1 MIGAIIAGA
10 GALVSA
16 GMAIKNN
23 QNSRAASEAAAVYAN
38 QLKGMKETNLMAALQ
53 SPDIMKLLN
62 QQTAQQAASA
72 TQAIQGGGPEAAAQI
87 SALNKSVLDAN
98 AEAAIM
104 QAKQNYQRDAAVLT
118 NAQEVEDRNI
128 TAQRAL
134 VNSQLAG
141 SQRAAANYANMA
153 SNNIEGAISGLGT
166 VAAGLDPDI
175 LAYLNTKKANAGTGA
190 NAGTATQDVPVLDA
204 NGNPM
209 TSDGSN
215 MTWDLGG
222 ETSLNNTTNEA
233 SSLAN
238 TPNLM
243 KNIPKELMQLLRDNP
258 ELLTLL
264 SNINK

>member
-87 SALNKSVLDAN
+87 AVLNKGVLDAN

-104 QAKQNYQRDAAVLT
+104 QSKQNYQRDAAVLT
-118 NAQEVEDRNI
+118 NAQEVENRNI
-128 TAQRAL
+128 TEQRKL
-134 VNSQLAG
+134 VNSQLTG
-141 SQRAAANYANMA
+141 SQKAAANYANMA

-166 VAAGLDPDI
+166 VAGALDPDV
-175 LAYLNTKKANAGTGA
+175 LAYLNTKKANANAGA
-190 NAGTATQDVPVLDA
+190 NAGAETVGQTAAQTAGQTMAQSILKGAGNA
-204 NGNPM
+204 NNQQSGIAEIM
-209 TSDGSN
+209 
-215 MTWDLGG
+215 
-222 ETSLNNTTNEA
+222 
-233 SSLAN
+233 SSVS
-238 TPNLM
+238 TP
-243 KNIPKELMQLLRDNP
+243 EQLMQLLKDNP
-258 ELLTLL
+258 ELFQLF
-264 SNINK
+264 SNINN

>member
-87 SALNKSVLDAN
+87 AALNKGVLDAN
-98 AEAAIM
+98 AEAALM
-104 QAKQNYQRDAAVLT
+104 QSKQNYQRDAAVLT
-118 NAQEVEDRNI
+118 NAQEVENRNI
-128 TAQRAL
+128 IAQRAL

-141 SQRAAANYANMA
+141 SQKAAANYADMA
-153 SNNIEGAISGLGT
+153 SKNIEGAISGLGT

-175 LAYLNTKKANAGTGA
+175 LAYLNKKKNADTGA

>member
-38 QLKGMKETNLMAALQ
+38 QFKGMKETNLMAALQ

-87 SALNKSVLDAN
+87 AALNKGVLDAN

-104 QAKQNYQRDAAVLT
+104 QSKQNYQRDQAVLT
-118 NAQEVEDRNI
+118 NAQEVENRNI
-128 TAQRAL
+128 IAQRAL

-141 SQRAAANYANMA
+141 SQKAAANYANMA

-166 VAAGLDPDI
+166 AAAGLDPDI
-175 LAYLNTKKANAGTGA
+175 LAYLNTKKADAGAAA
-190 NAGTATQDVPVLDA
+190 NAGTAAPDVPVLDA

>member
-87 SALNKSVLDAN
+87 AALNKGVLDAN

-104 QAKQNYQRDAAVLT
+104 QSKQNYQRDAAVLT
-118 NAQEVEDRNI
+118 NAQEVENRNI
-128 TAQRAL
+128 IAQRAL

-141 SQRAAANYANMA
+141 SQKAAANYANMA
-153 SNNIEGAISGLGT
+153 SNNIEGAISGLST
-166 VAAGLDPDI
+166 AAGGLDADW
-175 LAYLNTKKANAGTGA
+175 LAYLNTKKA
-190 NAGTATQDVPVLDA
+190 DA
-204 NGNPM
+204 
-209 TSDGSN
+209 
-215 MTWDLGG
+215 
-222 ETSLNNTTNEA
+222 TNEA
-233 SSLAN
+233 QTIGQSAAQTAGQSVGQSILNGAGN
-238 TPNLM
+238 VGNQSAGISEIM
-243 KNIPKELMQLLRDNP
+243 KNVSTPEQLMQLLKDNP
-258 ELLTLL
+258 ELFSLF
-264 SNINK
+264 SNINQ

>member
-62 QQTAQQAASA
+62 QQNAQQAASA

-87 SALNKSVLDAN
+87 AALNKGVLDAN
-98 AEAAIM
+98 AEAALM
-104 QAKQNYQRDAAVLT
+104 QSKQNYQRDAAVLA
-118 NAQEVEDRNI
+118 NAQEVENRNI
-128 TAQRAL
+128 TEQRKL

-141 SQRAAANYANMA
+141 SQKAAANYANMA

-166 VAAGLDPDI
+166 AAAGLDADV
-175 LAYLNTKKANAGTGA
+175 LAYLNTKKANTSTGTSTGA
-190 NAGTATQDVPVLDA
+190 QDVPVLDA

-215 MTWDLGG
+215 MIFDLGG
-222 ETSLNNTTNEA
+222 EPSLNNTTNEV
-233 SSLAN
+233 SSLVA

-243 KNIPKELMQLLRDNP
+243 KNIPKELMQLLNDNP

>member
-23 QNSRAASEAAAVYAN
+23 QNSKAASEAAAVYAN

-62 QQTAQQAASA
+62 QQNAQQAASA

-87 SALNKSVLDAN
+87 AALNKSVLDAN

-104 QAKQNYQRDAAVLT
+104 QAKQDYQRDALVLD

-128 TAQRAL
+128 TAQRLL
-134 VNSQLAG
+134 VNKQLTGSQL
-141 SQRAAANYANMA
+141 AAANYANMA
-153 SNNIEGAISGLGT
+153 SKNIQGAISGLGT
-166 VAAGLDPDI
+166 AAAGLDADV
-175 LAYLNTKKANAGTGA
+175 LAYLNTKKSNTGTGTNAGTGA
-190 NAGTATQDVPVLDA
+190 QDVPVLDA

-215 MTWDLGG
+215 MIFDLGG
-222 ETSLNNTTNEA
+222 EPSLNNTTSEA

-243 KNIPKELMQLLRDNP
+243 KNIPKELMQLLNDNP